1 VSRTP
6 AQFTQADVARILRA
20 ARQVGAREAEVKL
33 QDGTTVTV
41 KLTEAVELSTDRLA
55 PVKEIVL

>member
-1 VSRTP
+1 MSRTP

-41 KLTEAVELSTDRLA
+41 KLDETGPDRLA
-55 PVKEIVL
+55 AHKEIVL